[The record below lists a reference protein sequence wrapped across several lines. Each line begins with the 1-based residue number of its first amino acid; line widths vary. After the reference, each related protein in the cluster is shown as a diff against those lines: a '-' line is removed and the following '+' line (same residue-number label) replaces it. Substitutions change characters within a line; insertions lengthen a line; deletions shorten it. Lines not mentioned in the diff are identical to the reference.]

1 MTATTKPQSKSK
13 EQKSSPTAP
22 PRAAG
27 QRLWEIDTLRGMAVI
42 TMIIFHLR
50 WDLSFFGALPPL
62 DLSFGRFWFLFQRY
76 TAISFV
82 LLVGLSL
89 TLKRAGLERNK
100 VPAGKQFIS
109 YLKQGLWIFGWGMV
123 VTLVFWASGVGA
135 VHFGVL
141 HLIGFSIIAAFP
153 LLRFK
158 WLNLA
163 LWALLFVLGRVI
175 ISQQIHL
182 NRLWLVWLGIYP
194 MIYRVDDYF
203 PVIPWFGVVLLGVF
217 FGNLLY
223 PAGRRVVLLPDWGDV
238 APVRGLRFIGRHTL
252 PIYLLH
258 QPVLIALLYAF
269 GIAKF

>member
-1 MTATTKPQSKSK
+1 MTATTQPQSKSK
-13 EQKSSPTAP
+13 EQKSSPAAP

-42 TMIIFHLR
+42 TMIIYHLG
-50 WDLSFFGALPPL
+50 WDLYFFGAVPGL
-62 DLSFGRFWFLFQRY
+62 DPFHGIWFIIQRY

-163 LWALLFVLGRVI
+163 LWALLFVLGGVI
-175 ISQQIHL
+175 IAQQIHL
-182 NRLWLVWLGIYP
+182 NSLWLVWLGIYP
-194 MIYRVDDYF
+194 MFYTADDYF
-203 PVIPWFGVVLLGVF
+203 PLIPWFGVVLLGVF

-223 PAGRRVVLLPDWGDV
+223 PAGRRVVLLPDWSNV
-238 APVRGLRFIGRHTL
+238 ALVRGLRFVGRHTL

>member
-1 MTATTKPQSKSK
+1 MTATTQPQSRSK
-13 EQKSSPTAP
+13 DEKSSTTAP

-42 TMIIFHLR
+42 TMIIYHLG
-50 WDLSFFGALPPL
+50 WDLYFFGAVPGL
-62 DLSFGRFWFLFQRY
+62 DPFNGIWFIIQRY

-100 VPAGKQFIS
+100 APAGKQFIS

-163 LWALLFVLGRVI
+163 LWALLFALGGVI
-175 ISQQIHL
+175 LSQNIYAP
-182 NRLWLVWLGIYP
+182 NLWLVWLGYYP
-194 MIYRVDDYF
+194 MFYTAADYF
-203 PVIPWFGVVLLGVF
+203 PLIPWFGVVLLGVF

-223 PAGRRVVLLPDWGDV
+223 PAGRRVVLLPDWGNV
-238 APVRGLRFIGRHTL
+238 APVRGLRFLGRHSL

-258 QPVLIALLYAF
+258 QPVLFALLYAF